1 MLSLLLYRV
10 QGDKVLGFVNL
21 KNRECAT
28 SDVFVSCYVD
38 ATGSRKTRLKALIS
52 DLVEGEARH
61 YGCNVTTMQPGGRTT
76 MLSWFIVIHQTRLVS
91 KLFLGSHDIQ
101 EVECSGAALPTDV
114 DLVTMVLHS
123 PPSDRALA
131 YVNLQTRHCS
141 TSEMFVSC
149 VMDDRDS
156 RQTKLRALVTN
167 LPQGAARMYGC
178 NVTAVKDGWKVKAFS
193 WSLTVI
199 HQTRE

>member
-1 MLSLLLYRV
+1 MSVSCLVPGLLATSFLGSSTIHEVQCTDEGLPSDQDMLSLLLYRV

-76 MLSWFIVIHQTRLVS
+76 MLSWSIVIHQTSEYGPTCIVLPAHS
-91 KLFLGSHDIQ
+91 FFPLFFRSSSLSM
-101 EVECSGAALPTDV
+101 A
-114 DLVTMVLHS
+114 
-123 PPSDRALA
+123 RAR
-131 YVNLQTRHCS
+131 TH
-141 TSEMFVSC
+141 
-149 VMDDRDS
+149 
-156 RQTKLRALVTN
+156 RQTYLCFLYVYIFFLCLSRCLIV
-167 LPQGAARMYGC
+167 
-178 NVTAVKDGWKVKAFS
+178 
-193 WSLTVI
+193 
-199 HQTRE
+199 